1 MYIRVVPAF
10 MFMNCIHAEHPQRS
24 EEVLRL
30 PWTALKDSLGV
41 TAGNSTQVLC
51 NREQYVILTT
61 VQSISQVPPQHLKR
75 LSPTENSMLQRA
87 RPCGTFLIQIIIF
100 TKALFLWRRP
110 VLWWRKL
117 TSLVFYF
124 LVSVTHFWQ
133 QNKEYFCFPSESSL
147 KF

>member
-30 PWTALKDSLGV
+30 PWTALKDSLGA

-51 NREQYVILTT
+51 SREQYVILTT
-61 VQSISQVPPQHLKR
+61 VQSISQVPPQHLKT

-87 RPCGTFLIQIIIF
+87 RPCGTFLIQIITF
-100 TKALFLWRRP
+100 TKSRGSFSVTKAS
-110 VLWWRKL
+110 
-117 TSLVFYF
+117 SLVKK
-124 LVSVTHFWQ
+124 THQSCLLFS
-133 QNKEYFCFPSESSL
+133 SERNSL
-147 KF
+147 LTTK